1 MIIHLRK
8 LSAIYA
14 IIIGLIMMG
23 MWSVFVF
30 TNQIPEL
37 NTGSIEIIYHL
48 IAEFLT
54 AILLIVSGI
63 GLVKRKN
70 WSLHLLLVS
79 LGMLFYTTIVSA
91 GYYADTGDLSM
102 VIMFS
107 ILQLITLLF
116 ILMNIIKRNHFE
128 EN

>member
-1 MIIHLRK
+1 
-8 LSAIYA
+8 
-14 IIIGLIMMG
+14 MMG